1 MKREVLYF
9 LLNGGFATAVHFFIL
24 LVVVESFSGVH
35 IALANTIAGI
45 GGVLSS
51 FLGNRYFVFKSD
63 EGKIHYQAL
72 KFIVLYIFIIMSH
85 TFLISILTVV
95 YGVDYRVSFVI
106 ASAIMLVL
114 SFLSNKFMVFR

>member
-1 MKREVLYF
+1 M
-9 LLNGGFATAVHFFIL
+9 NGGFATAVHFFIL
-24 LVVVESFSGVH
+24 LIVVETFSGVH
-35 IALANTIAGI
+35 IALANTIAGM

-51 FLGNRYFVFKSD
+51 FLGNKYFVFEND
-63 EGKIHYQAL
+63 DGKIHHQAV

-85 TFLISILTVV
+85 TLLISILTVV

-106 ASAIMLVL
+106 ASSLMLVL